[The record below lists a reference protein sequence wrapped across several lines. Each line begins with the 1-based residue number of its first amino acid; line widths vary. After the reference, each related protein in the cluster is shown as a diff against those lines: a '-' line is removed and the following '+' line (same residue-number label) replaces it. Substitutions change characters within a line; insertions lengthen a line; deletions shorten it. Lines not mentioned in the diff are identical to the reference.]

1 MNLRLHI
8 YSSQIRNS
16 KKKCYFIINIIIHY
30 IERMIVRM
38 E

>member
-16 KKKCYFIINIIIHY
+16 KKCYFIINIIINY